1 MAQKKKK
8 NLAALS
14 LSAKN
19 YWLFGL
25 AVLLLIVGY
34 IFLSLGPVDGVMTLT
49 IAPIILVIA
58 YCIVVPIAI
67 FAKPKPEQNSKE

>member
-1 MAQKKKK
+1 MAKKKKK

-25 AVLLLIVGY
+25 AVLLLIIGY
-34 IFLSLGPVDGVMTLT
+34 IFMSIGPVDGVMTLT

-67 FAKPKPEQNSKE
+67 FAKPKSDQSSIE